1 MSARSVPSGM
11 RPSLSHSVRLI
22 SEPPRRPETWIFTP
36 LAPALMVRWID
47 CLIALRKAMRRSSC
61 PATFCASSMP
71 SSSGWRISLISSLT
85 FLFVSL
91 PTFVR
96 SASTFAPPL
105 PMTIPGLAV
114 WTVTV
119 TWLMPRSISTWLT
132 LAFDSCLA
140 TSSRIRMSSWSSVA

>member
-1 MSARSVPSGM
+1 M
-11 RPSLSHSVRLI
+11 
-22 SEPPRRPETWIFTP
+22 
-36 LAPALMVRWID
+36 
-47 CLIALRKAMRRSSC
+47 
-61 PATFCASSMP
+61 
-71 SSSGWRISLISSLT
+71 ISSLT
-85 FLFVSL
+85 FLSVSL

-114 WTVTV
+114 CTVTV

-140 TSSRIRMSSWSSVA
+140 TSSRIRMSSWSRVA